1 MIKITTKKIFSLLI
15 LICLNSCI
23 GQKEIHGNLPE
34 AQLVSLLKIGKDT
47 KKTVSQIL
55 GQPTFFGASH
65 TEIIVSDKVLEF
77 LK

>member
-1 MIKITTKKIFSLLI
+1 MIKITTKKFFSLLI

-55 GQPTFFGASH
+55 GQPTFFGA
-65 TEIIVSDKVLEF
+65 F
-77 LK
+77 RR